1 MKKSILFSLF
11 LLAGITVANAQ
22 IESETVTVKAVKKG
36 EEPKV
41 VMDAIKQDFPKTIVH
56 DLTILP
62 GKLYGEQ
69 WSVSVNDKLEGA
81 APDNYLVTLKEK
93 NETFRAVYD
102 KTGQL
107 RSSKRTIKQTELPSE
122 VASTITTKY
131 PDWTVV
137 TDSEKITYKD
147 GKTKEAY
154 KVEIQKD
161 KMRRNLFLNNSGT
174 LIKDI
179 PLRHIK

>member
-11 LLAGITVANAQ
+11 LLAGIAGANAQ
-22 IESETVTVKAVKKG
+22 IESETITVKAVKKG
-36 EEPKV
+36 EEPKA
-41 VMDAIKQDFPKTIVH
+41 VMDAIKQDFPKTIIA
-56 DLTILP
+56 DLNILP

-69 WSVSVNDKLEGA
+69 WSISVDDKLHGA
-81 APDNYLVTLKEK
+81 SPDNYLVTLKEK

-107 RSSKRTIKQTELPSE
+107 RSSKHIIEQTQLPGE
-122 VASTITTKY
+122 VTSAIAAKY
-131 PDWTVV
+131 PDWTIVK
-137 TDSEKITYKD
+137 DSEKITYKE

-161 KMRRNLFLNNSGT
+161 KTRRNLFLSNSGS
-174 LIKDI
+174 IVKDI
-179 PLRHIK
+179 ALRHAK